1 VKISLAP
8 DMLSGLDLS
17 RTQLVSGPSGPAGCL
32 NFLFFTLGIR
42 RPTALERW
50 RLTRPIQPYQFRPR
64 VLVLNWPM
72 AAFDQL
78 SELSLSLA
86 MCGSINA
93 AAIAAL
99 LSGKKYVDGN
109 GGSCALAAPAKT
121 TPMFDATLEKT

>member
-1 VKISLAP
+1 
-8 DMLSGLDLS
+8 
-17 RTQLVSGPSGPAGCL
+17 
-32 NFLFFTLGIR
+32 
-42 RPTALERW
+42 
-50 RLTRPIQPYQFRPR
+50 
-64 VLVLNWPM
+64 M

-121 TPMFDATLEKT
+121 TPMIDATLGKA